1 MSLLTQHSSMTIR
14 KTERWRLMQVLERA
28 LDEREHLARAS
39 ARIFARNRCMQRFL
53 RSDWI
58 LSNMSEQRSTDL
70 IDITNMNS
78 SEQSTLF
85 IISDHQRKIN
95 FVKQKVKF
103 TRHAVSQSQSTHA
116 FLHVHLFSHFAA
128 VHLIIHSFHV
138 QEHQEQIFFS
148 SFYDYFLCCTHL
160 KSVITSSLIVKYVQ
174 IIYNI
179 YYQSEQWDFS
189 SKISYVLKK
198 HEDCI
203 SL

>member
-1 MSLLTQHSSMTIR
+1 
-14 KTERWRLMQVLERA
+14 MQELERA
-28 LDEREHLARAS
+28 LDERWHLVRVS
-39 ARIFARNRCMQRFL
+39 ARIFARNDFMQRFL
-53 RSDWI
+53 QSDWI

-70 IDITNMNS
+70 IDITNMSS
-78 SEQSTLF
+78 SEQLTLF

-103 TRHAVSQSQSTHA
+103 TRHAVSQFQSTHA
-116 FLHVHLFSHFAA
+116 FLRVHLFSHFAA

-148 SFYDYFLCCTHL
+148 FFYDYFLCCTHS
-160 KSVITSSLIVKYVQ
+160 KSVITLSLIVEYVQ

-189 SKISYVLKK
+189 SKISYVSKK

-203 SL
+203 FL